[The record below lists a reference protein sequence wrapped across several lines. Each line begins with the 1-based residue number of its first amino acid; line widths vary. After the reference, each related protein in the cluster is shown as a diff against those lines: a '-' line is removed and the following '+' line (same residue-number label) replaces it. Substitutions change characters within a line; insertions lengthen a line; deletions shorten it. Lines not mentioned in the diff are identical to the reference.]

1 MAYGT
6 ALSTALRMQMGLLQM
21 GLFMQVKGALK
32 CYIAEVESFP
42 VESNC
47 GIMKS
52 LLVFCTQN
60 QSLLDTQKVFLLQNF
75 FMNSHMCFYRTLK

>member
-1 MAYGT
+1 MGT
-6 ALSTALRMQMGLLQM
+6 AVITALRMQLS
-21 GLFMQVKGALK
+21 LFMQVEGALE

-60 QSLLDTQKVFLLQNF
+60 QYLLDTHKVILLQKHVMNLNF
-75 FMNSHMCFYRTLK
+75 VSTEH

>member
-1 MAYGT
+1 MF
-6 ALSTALRMQMGLLQM
+6 LLV
-21 GLFMQVKGALK
+21 QVEGALK

-60 QSLLDTQKVFLLQNF
+60 QSLLDTHKVVLLF
-75 FMNSHMCFYRTLK
+75 TST

>member
-1 MAYGT
+1 MCLNSVVST
-6 ALSTALRMQMGLLQM
+6 AVSTALILQM
-21 GLFMQVKGALK
+21 YSVMQVEGALE

-52 LLVFCTQN
+52 LLVFCTQK
-60 QSLLDTQKVFLLQNF
+60 QSLLNAHKVLFLQKYVISLNLVP
-75 FMNSHMCFYRTLK
+75 SEH